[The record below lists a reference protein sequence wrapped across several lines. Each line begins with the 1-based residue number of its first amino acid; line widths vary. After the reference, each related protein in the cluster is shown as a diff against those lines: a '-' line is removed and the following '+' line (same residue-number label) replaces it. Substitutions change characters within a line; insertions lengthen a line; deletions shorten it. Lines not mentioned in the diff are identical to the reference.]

1 MTALPKITSKGET
14 TIPKALM
21 QCLDRAI
28 ADQRV
33 SAPARRTSTNQ
44 RPETGPRYPGAAWP

>member
-1 MTALPKITSKGET
+1 MTALPKITSKCQ

-21 QCLDRAI
+21 QLLDRAI

-33 SAPARRTSTNQ
+33 SAPARRTSINQ
-44 RPETGPRYPGAAWP
+44 RPDTGPRYPSAAWP